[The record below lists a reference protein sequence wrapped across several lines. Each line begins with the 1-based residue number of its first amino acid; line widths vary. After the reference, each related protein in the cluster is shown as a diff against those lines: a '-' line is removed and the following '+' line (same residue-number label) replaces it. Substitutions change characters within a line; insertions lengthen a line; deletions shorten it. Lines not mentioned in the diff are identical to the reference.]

1 MASLAIGCDRCVVP
15 TQQRGQAPVRLRPCD
30 EFSPSRPPERPA
42 AGRRCPGEPHTSG
55 ERDGPPVL
63 LLRLYGDVLAVWR
76 PWVRDPCGHGLDCGH
91 HMAEEAPELLA
102 DELRRFLRPP

>member
-1 MASLAIGCDRCVVP
+1 
-15 TQQRGQAPVRLRPCD
+15 
-30 EFSPSRPPERPA
+30 
-42 AGRRCPGEPHTSG
+42 
-55 ERDGPPVL
+55 
-63 LLRLYGDVLAVWR
+63 VLAVWR